1 VKLWDIATGK
11 PIRNLTGHTT
21 SVVGVSF
28 SPDGKLLASGSNDNT
43 VKLWDTT
50 IGKEIKTLSGHTNWV
65 YAVSF
70 SPKGKLLASGSFD
83 NTVKLWRW
91 DKDYLLKEGCHFI
104 GNYLI
109 PNPDDAD
116 ALEID
121 KDLCKKL

>member
-1 VKLWDIATGK
+1 
-11 PIRNLTGHTT
+11 
-21 SVVGVSF
+21 
-28 SPDGKLLASGSNDNT
+28 

-50 IGKEIKTLSGHTNWV
+50 TGEEIKTLSGHTNWV

-70 SPKGKLLASGSFD
+70 SPDGKLLASGSFD

-91 DKDYLLKEGCHFI
+91 DKDYLVKEGCNFI
-104 GNYLI
+104 DNYLI

-121 KDLCKKL
+121 KYLCKKL